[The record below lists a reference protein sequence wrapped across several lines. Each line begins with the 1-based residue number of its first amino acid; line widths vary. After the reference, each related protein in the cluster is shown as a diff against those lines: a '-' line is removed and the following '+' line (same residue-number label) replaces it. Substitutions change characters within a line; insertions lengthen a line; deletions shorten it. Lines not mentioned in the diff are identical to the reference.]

1 MVLNPGHNG
10 QDASHP
16 EIINRLVPYNF
27 HGGLKPCETTGTET
41 NGGYPEHAFNFDVAL
56 RVRAI
61 LQAHGVRVALTRPN
75 DDGVGP
81 CVDERARIGNQPGS
95 VAVVS
100 IHADGAPSGDH
111 GFHVCYAS
119 DPPAGA
125 AVDAASRRLSTLI
138 HDSLASTRDW
148 CRPAISAMA
157 TATSR
162 ARISAGWSW
171 PRCPRRSW
179 KWATCEMPA
188 TRLCRPPR
196 PAASASPP
204 PSQPGSWPSSA
215 ADPALVD
222 AALGLLDRPGSQLLL
237 QQLQRL
243 GLRVGR
249 APG

>member
-1 MVLNPGHNG
+1 MLNPGHNG

-16 EIINRLVPYNF
+16 EIINRLVPYNL

-61 LQAHGVRVALTRPN
+61 LQAHGVRVALTRPS

-95 VAVVS
+95 AAVVS

-119 DPPAGA
+119 DPPAGV

-138 HDSLASTRDW
+138 HDSLASSSGLV
-148 CRPAISAMA
+148 PAAYIGDGDGYFPRSDLGGLELA
-157 TATSR
+157 TV
-162 ARISAGWSW
+162 
-171 PRCPRRSW
+171 
-179 KWATCEMPA
+179 PA
-188 TRLCRPPR
+188 TFLEIGNMRN
-196 PAASASPP
+196 A
-204 PSQPGSWPSSA
+204 G
-215 ADPALVD
+215 D
-222 AALGLLDRPGSQLLL
+222 AALQTSATGR
-237 QQLQRL
+237 QRIADAIATGIL
-243 GLRVGR
+243 AFVER
-249 APG
+249 